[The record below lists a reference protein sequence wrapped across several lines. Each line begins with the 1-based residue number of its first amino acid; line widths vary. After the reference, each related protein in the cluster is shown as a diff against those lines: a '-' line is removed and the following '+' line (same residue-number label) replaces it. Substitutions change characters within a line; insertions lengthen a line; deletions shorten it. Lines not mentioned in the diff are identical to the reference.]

1 MIVEILKQLPEELV
15 QMYLAMRHQILL
27 RKKGGTYERVD
38 EAVSR
43 RDWYLEY
50 LGTLLKKHSQGWWD

>member
-15 QMYLAMRHQILL
+15 QMYLSMRHQILL
-27 RKKGGTYERVD
+27 RKKGVTYERVD

-43 RDWYLEY
+43 RDWY
-50 LGTLLKKHSQGWWD
+50 